1 MRHQGYHQPRR
12 LHGPP
17 LRDYNAIFPRLPY
30 NRRTRIMT
38 SLHTGSKDE
47 LASNSN
53 SAIETSKTDLFD
65 LSKDVH
71 AHPELNYEEY
81 YSSNALA
88 GFLERRDF
96 RVERGIGGVETA
108 FRATIPGGAGNG
120 PTIAVLAE
128 YDALPEI
135 GHGCGHNLIAM
146 AAMGAALGLQANA
159 ANLPGRVEIIGTPA
173 EEGGGGKIRLLEAGV
188 FDNVDAT
195 LSSHPFSNRTIVPA
209 VSPRG
214 ESWSLAMVGYRYMYH
229 GRAAHAAAAPE
240 AGINALNAVIHLFT
254 GIDALRQHLRDDV
267 RIHGVITDGGTAP
280 NVVPEFAAANF
291 MLRSRS
297 GQYLSDEV
305 VGKVRQVAEGAA
317 AMTGATLEI
326 EEFYPFYENVQPNLT
341 LAQAVGANLQ
351 ALGVRLDDPIP
362 GRPGSGASTD
372 FGNVSQVM
380 PAYELRYAV
389 SETPVASHTRDMCE
403 TAITDFAL
411 SSALQVAKA
420 LSLTAADLLRDATL
434 VETAKTEYADRSR

>member
-1 MRHQGYHQPRR
+1 
-12 LHGPP
+12 
-17 LRDYNAIFPRLPY
+17 
-30 NRRTRIMT
+30 MT

-47 LASNSN
+47 LANASN

-71 AHPELNYEEY
+71 AHPELNYEEF

-96 RVERGIGGVETA
+96 HVERGIGGVETA
-108 FRATIPGGAGNG
+108 FRATIPGGAGAG

-146 AAMGAALGLQANA
+146 AAMGAALGLRANA
-159 ANLPGRVEIIGTPA
+159 ANLPGRIEIIGTPA

-188 FDNVDAT
+188 FDGVDAT

-209 VSPRG
+209 ASPKG
-214 ESWSLAMVGYRYMYH
+214 ESWSLAMVGYRYLYH

-240 AGINALNAVIHLFT
+240 AGVNALNAVIHLFT

-267 RIHGVITDGGTAP
+267 RIHGVVTDGGTAP

-317 AMTGATLEI
+317 AMTGASLEV

-372 FGNVSQVM
+372 FGNVSQAM

-403 TAITDFAL
+403 TAITDYAL

-434 VETAKTEYADRSR
+434 VEAARTEFADRRN

>member
-1 MRHQGYHQPRR
+1 
-12 LHGPP
+12 
-17 LRDYNAIFPRLPY
+17 
-30 NRRTRIMT
+30 MT
-38 SLHTGSKDE
+38 VQNTGSKDA
-47 LASNSN
+47 LASASNSV
-53 SAIETSKTDLFD
+53 IETSKQALFD

-88 GFLERRDF
+88 GFLENHDF
-96 RVERGIGGVETA
+96 HVERGIGGVETA
-108 FRATIPGGAGNG
+108 FRATIPGGGGEG

-146 AAMGAALGLQANA
+146 AAMGAALGLKANA
-159 ANLPGRVEIIGTPA
+159 QDLPGRVEIIGTPA
-173 EEGGGGKIRLLEAGV
+173 EEGGGGKIRLIEAGI
-188 FDNVDAT
+188 FDGVDAT

-209 VSPRG
+209 VSPKG
-214 ESWSLAMVGYRYMYH
+214 ESWSLAMVGYRYMFH

-267 RIHGVITDGGTAP
+267 RMHGVITDGGTAP
-280 NVVPEFAAANF
+280 NVVHEFAAANF
-291 MLRSRS
+291 MLRSRD
-297 GQYLSDEV
+297 GRYLSAEV
-305 VGKVRQVAEGAA
+305 VGKVMQVAEGAA
-317 AMTGATLEI
+317 AMTGSRLEV

-341 LAQAVGANLQ
+341 LAQAVGSNLQ

-403 TAITDFAL
+403 TAITDYAL

-420 LSLTAADLLRDATL
+420 LSLTASDLLRDATL
-434 VETAKTEYADRSR
+434 VEAAKSEFAGRSN

>member
-1 MRHQGYHQPRR
+1 MLNR
-12 LHGPP
+12 
-17 LRDYNAIFPRLPY
+17 NA
-30 NRRTRIMT
+30 
-38 SLHTGSKDE
+38 GAKDE
-47 LASNSN
+47 LASRSN
-53 SAIETSKTDLFD
+53 LAIEASKQALFD

-81 YSSNALA
+81 YSSDALA
-88 GFLERRDF
+88 GFLESNGLS
-96 RVERGIGGVETA
+96 VERGIGGVETA
-108 FRATIPGGAGNG
+108 FRATIPGGGGGG

-159 ANLPGRVEIIGTPA
+159 QDLPGSVVVIGTPA

-188 FDNVDAT
+188 FDGVDAT
-195 LSSHPFSNRTIVPA
+195 LSSHPFSNRTVIPA
-209 VSPRG
+209 ASPKG

-229 GRAAHAAAAPE
+229 GKAAHAAAYPE
-240 AGINALNAVIHLFT
+240 QGINALNAVIHLFT

-291 MLRSRS
+291 MLRSRD
-297 GQYLSDEV
+297 GRYLSDEV

-317 AMTGATLEI
+317 AMTGSRLEI
-326 EEFYPFYENVQPNLT
+326 EEFYPFYENVQPNVT
-341 LAQAVGANLQ
+341 LAQAMGANAQ
-351 ALGVRLDDPIP
+351 ALGMKLDEPIP

-372 FGNVSQVM
+372 FGNVSQAM
-380 PAYELRYAV
+380 PGFELRYAV
-389 SETPVASHTRDMCE
+389 SETPVPSHTRQMQE
-403 TAITDFAL
+403 TAVTDLAL
-411 SSALQVAKA
+411 NSALLVAKT
-420 LSLTAADLLRDATL
+420 LSLTASDLLLDAAM
-434 VETAKTEYADRSR
+434 VEAAKAEYAERGG

>member
-1 MRHQGYHQPRR
+1 
-12 LHGPP
+12 
-17 LRDYNAIFPRLPY
+17 
-30 NRRTRIMT
+30 MT
-38 SLHTGSKDE
+38 SRAASSKDT
-47 LASNSN
+47 LAASSNST
-53 SAIETSKTDLFD
+53 IESSRQELFD
-65 LSKDVH
+65 LSRDVH

-88 GFLERRDF
+88 GFLEQHNLP
-96 RVERGIGGVETA
+96 VERGIGGIDTA
-108 FRATIPGGAGNG
+108 FRATIPGAAGDG

-159 ANLPGRVEIIGTPA
+159 ANLPGRIEIIGTPA

-188 FDNVDAT
+188 FDGIDAT
-195 LSSHPFSNRTIVPA
+195 LSSHPFSNRTVVPA
-209 VSPRG
+209 TAASG
-214 ESWSLAMVGYRYMYH
+214 ESWSLAMVGYRYMFH

-267 RIHGVITDGGTAP
+267 RTHGVITDGGLAP

-291 MLRSRS
+291 MLRSRD
-297 GQYLSDEV
+297 GQYLSNEV
-305 VGKVRQVAEGAA
+305 VGKVASIAEGAA
-317 AMTGATLEI
+317 AMTGARLEI
-326 EEFYPFYENVQPNLT
+326 EEFYPFYENVQPNVV
-341 LAQAVGANLQ
+341 LAQAVAANIQ
-351 ALGVRLDDPIP
+351 ALGIRLDEPVA

-372 FGNVSQVM
+372 FGNVSQAM
-380 PAYELRYAV
+380 PAFELRYAV

-403 TAITDFAL
+403 TAITDLAL
-411 SSALQVAKA
+411 SNALSVAKA
-420 LSLTAADLLRDATL
+420 LSLTASDLLCDVTL
-434 VETAKTEYADRSR
+434 VEAAKSEFAQRSN

>member
-1 MRHQGYHQPRR
+1 MSNQQVG
-12 LHGPP
+12 
-17 LRDYNAIFPRLPY
+17 
-30 NRRTRIMT
+30 T
-38 SLHTGSKDE
+38 KEE
-47 LASNSN
+47 LAGRSNSV
-53 SAIETSKTDLFD
+53 IETSRQELFD
-65 LSKDVH
+65 LSLDVH
-71 AHPELNYEEY
+71 AHPELNYQEY

-88 GFLERRDF
+88 GFLEKREF
-96 RVERGIGGVETA
+96 AVERGIGGVETA
-108 FRATIPGGAGNG
+108 FRATIPGGGGEG

-159 ANLPGRVEIIGTPA
+159 AELPGKVVVIGTPA

-188 FDNVDAT
+188 FDGVDAT
-195 LSSHPFSNRTIVPA
+195 LSSHPFSNRTVIPA
-209 VSPRG
+209 TAARG

-267 RIHGVITDGGTAP
+267 RIHGVITDGGLAP

-291 MLRSRS
+291 MLRSRD
-297 GQYLSDEV
+297 GRYLSDEV

-317 AMTGATLEI
+317 AMTGARLEV
-326 EEFYPFYENVQPNLT
+326 EEFYPFYENVQPNVA
-341 LAQAVGANLQ
+341 LAQAVGANAQ
-351 ALGVRLDDPIP
+351 SLGFRLDEPVA

-372 FGNVSQVM
+372 FGNVSQAM

-403 TAITDFAL
+403 TATTGLAL
-411 SSALQVAKA
+411 SNALLVAKA
-420 LSLTAADLLRDATL
+420 LSLTASDLLRDGAL
-434 VETAKTEYADRSR
+434 LETAKAEFVERSG

>member
-1 MRHQGYHQPRR
+1 MAAQPVAAN
-12 LHGPP
+12 
-17 LRDYNAIFPRLPY
+17 D
-30 NRRTRIMT
+30 
-38 SLHTGSKDE
+38 SLAAG
-47 LASNSN
+47 SNSR
-53 SAIETSKTDLFD
+53 IEAARQELFD

-71 AHPELNYEEY
+71 AHPELNYQEH
-81 YSSNALA
+81 YSANALA
-88 GFLERRDF
+88 GFLEQHSLA
-96 RVERGIGGVETA
+96 VERGIGGVETA

-120 PTIAVLAE
+120 PTVAVLAE

-159 ANLPGRVEIIGTPA
+159 AQLPGRVEIIGTPA
-173 EEGGGGKIRLLEAGV
+173 EEGGGGKIRLIEAGV
-188 FDNVDAT
+188 FDGVDAT

-209 VSPRG
+209 AAPRG

-229 GRAAHAAAAPE
+229 GKAAHAAAAPE
-240 AGINALNAVIHLFT
+240 AGVNALNAVIHLFT

-267 RIHGVITDGGTAP
+267 RIHGVITDGGLAP

-291 MLRSRS
+291 MLRSRD
-297 GQYLSDEV
+297 GRYLSDEV
-305 VGKVRQVAEGAA
+305 VGKVLQVAEGAA
-317 AMTGATLEI
+317 SMTGARLEV
-326 EEFYPFYENVQPNLT
+326 EEFYPFYENVQPNVT
-341 LAQAVGANLQ
+341 LAQAVAANLQ

-362 GRPGSGASTD
+362 GRAGSGASTD

-389 SETPVASHTRDMCE
+389 SETPVASHSRQMCE
-403 TAITDFAL
+403 TAITDYAL

-434 VETAKTEYADRSR
+434 VEAAKTEFADRRP

>member
-1 MRHQGYHQPRR
+1 MAHQYH
-12 LHGPP
+12 
-17 LRDYNAIFPRLPY
+17 
-30 NRRTRIMT
+30 
-38 SLHTGSKDE
+38 GSKNE
-47 LASNSN
+47 LASGSN
-53 SAIETSKTDLFD
+53 SAIESQRQALFD

-71 AHPELNYEEY
+71 AHPELNYQEY

-88 GFLERRDF
+88 EFLEQRNF
-96 RVERGIGGVETA
+96 RVERGIGNVETA
-108 FRATIPGGAGNG
+108 FRATIPGGAGDG

-188 FDNVDAT
+188 FDGVDAA
-195 LSSHPFSNRTIVPA
+195 LSSHPFSNRTIIPA
-209 VSPRG
+209 ASPKG

-267 RIHGVITDGGTAP
+267 RIHGVITDGGLAP

-291 MLRSRS
+291 MLRSRD
-297 GQYLSDEV
+297 GQYLSDVV
-305 VGKVRQVAEGAA
+305 VGKVLQVAEGAA
-317 AMTGATLEI
+317 SMTGASLEVK
-326 EEFYPFYENVQPNLT
+326 EFYPFYENVQPNVT
-341 LAQAVGANLQ
+341 LAQALAANAQ
-351 ALGVRLDDPIP
+351 ALGIRLDEPIP
-362 GRPGSGASTD
+362 GRAGSGASTD
-372 FGNVSQVM
+372 FGNVSQAM
-380 PAYELRYAV
+380 PAFELRYAV
-389 SETPVASHTRDMCE
+389 SEEPVASHTRDMCA
-403 TAITDFAL
+403 TAITDLAL
-411 SSALQVAKA
+411 ANALQVAKA
-420 LSLTAADLLRDATL
+420 LSLTAADLLCDATL
-434 VETAKTEYADRSR
+434 VEAANVEFADRSR

>member
-1 MRHQGYHQPRR
+1 
-12 LHGPP
+12 
-17 LRDYNAIFPRLPY
+17 
-30 NRRTRIMT
+30 MT
-38 SLHTGSKDE
+38 LQNNTPKAD
-47 LASNSN
+47 LANSSNSV
-53 SAIETSKTDLFD
+53 IEASKTALFD

-88 GFLERRDF
+88 GFLEQRDF
-96 RVERGIGGVETA
+96 NVERGIGGVETA
-108 FRATIPGGAGNG
+108 FRASIPGGAGNG

-188 FDNVDAT
+188 FDGVDAT

-214 ESWSLAMVGYRYMYH
+214 ESWSLAMVGYRYIYQ

-291 MLRSRS
+291 MLRSRD

-317 AMTGATLEI
+317 AMTGASLEI

-351 ALGVRLDDPIP
+351 ALGVQLDDPIP

-434 VETAKTEYADRSR
+434 VEAAKTEYADRSR

>member
-1 MRHQGYHQPRR
+1 
-12 LHGPP
+12 
-17 LRDYNAIFPRLPY
+17 
-30 NRRTRIMT
+30 MT
-38 SLHTGSKDE
+38 SREAVSKDALAASSNSTIEGSKLE
-47 LASNSN
+47 
-53 SAIETSKTDLFD
+53 LFD

-71 AHPELNYEEY
+71 AHPELNYQEY

-88 GFLERRDF
+88 GFLERHNLQ
-96 RVERGIGGVETA
+96 VERGIGGVETA
-108 FRATIPGGAGNG
+108 FKATIPGGAGDG

-159 ANLPGRVEIIGTPA
+159 ADLPGRIEIIGTPA

-188 FDNVDAT
+188 FDGVDAT
-195 LSSHPFSNRTIVPA
+195 LSSHPFSNRTVIPA
-209 VSPRG
+209 AAPKG
-214 ESWSLAMVGYRYMYH
+214 ESWSLAMVGYRYMFH

-267 RIHGVITDGGTAP
+267 RMHGVITDGGLAP

-291 MLRSRS
+291 MLRSRD
-297 GQYLSDEV
+297 GQYLSNEV
-305 VGKVRQVAEGAA
+305 VGKVAAIAEGAA
-317 AMTGATLEI
+317 AMTGARLEV
-326 EEFYPFYENVQPNLT
+326 EEFYPFYENVQPNVV
-341 LAQAVGANLQ
+341 LAQAVAANIQ
-351 ALGVRLDDPIP
+351 ALGIRLDEPVA
-362 GRPGSGASTD
+362 GRAGSGASTD
-372 FGNVSQVM
+372 FGNVSQAM
-380 PAYELRYAV
+380 PAFELRYAV

-411 SSALQVAKA
+411 SNALSVAKA
-420 LSLTAADLLRDATL
+420 LSLTASDLLRDATL
-434 VETAKTEYADRSR
+434 VEAAKSEFAERSG